1 MKARFYLTYVW
12 VAFIHLCNSL
22 SWAEVPAFTTKGF
35 RVPQPGSILQFP
47 RDHGS
52 HPDYKIEWWYLT
64 GHLQSKDHRTF
75 GFQATF
81 FRFAAP
87 LNRKPSANAAFGNS
101 QLFSSQVA
109 LTDIAGNRFL
119 FDERLDRNG
128 WDASAS
134 TEGLRLKHGPW
145 KLEMTDAR
153 SEQMQL
159 QFNIRSQAQLN
170 LELLPA
176 KPKVIFG
183 EDGTSR
189 KGAAQAARSYYITF
203 PRLKTTGTLVLD
215 GEPLEV
221 TGEAWM
227 DHEIAS
233 QQLSADLQGWDWTA
247 IQLNDGREI
256 KAYILRQEDGTA
268 SPYSRCIWIGKDG
281 ETHYAGPKS
290 FTWEPASTW
299 QSPEKDATYPTTV
312 RLSTIDPESGQRISL
327 SLIPKL
333 DNQEVRGE
341 LNGTYYWEGACEV
354 QNSEGISVGQAYLEL
369 AGYHDSLG
377 NKLR

>member
-1 MKARFYLTYVW
+1 MKTHFYAWYFW
-12 VAFIHLCNSL
+12 AAFFQLCS
-22 SWAEVPAFTTKGF
+22 SVTWAEVPEFTTEGF
-35 RVPQPGSILQFP
+35 RVPQPGSTLQFP

-64 GHLQSKDHRTF
+64 GHLQSQDQRAF

-87 LNRKPSANAAFGNS
+87 LNRVSPGNADFGNS

-109 LTDIAGNRFL
+109 LTDIEGNRFL
-119 FDERLDRNG
+119 FDERFDRNG

-134 TEGLRLKHGPW
+134 TERLSLKHGPW
-145 KLEMTDAR
+145 SLEMTDTA

-159 QFNIRSQAQLN
+159 QFNINGQAQLN
-170 LELLPA
+170 LELHPS
-176 KPKVIFG
+176 KPKLIFG

-189 KGAAQAARSYYITF
+189 KGAAQTARSYYITF
-203 PRLKTTGTLVLD
+203 SRLETTGTLVLD
-215 GEPLEV
+215 EKPLKV
-221 TGEAWM
+221 IGEAWM

-268 SPYSRCIWIGKDG
+268 SSFSRCIWIGKNG
-281 ETHYAGPKS
+281 ETHYASPAS
-290 FTWEPASTW
+290 FTWERVSTW
-299 QSPEKDATYPTTV
+299 QSPETDTAYPTTV
-312 RLSTIDPESGQRISL
+312 RLSTIDPEDGQSL
-327 SLIPKL
+327 SLTLIPML
-333 DNQEVRGE
+333 DNQEVRGD

-354 QNSEGISVGQAYLEL
+354 HNSEGESLGKAYLEL

-377 NKLR
+377 EKLR

>member
-1 MKARFYLTYVW
+1 MKAGVSLNYLW
-12 VAFIHLCNSL
+12 MAFIYFCCSHA
-22 SWAEVPAFTTKGF
+22 WAAVPEFTTEGF
-35 RVPQPGSILQFP
+35 RVPQPGTTLEFP

-64 GHLQSKDHRTF
+64 GHLQSNDQRTF

-87 LNRKPSANAAFGNS
+87 LKRAPSASAAFGSN

-109 LTDIAGNRFL
+109 LTDIEGNRFL

-134 TEGLRLKHGPW
+134 TEGLGLRHGPW
-145 KLEMTDAR
+145 TLEMIDTT

-159 QFNIRSQAQLN
+159 QFHIGSQAQLD

-189 KGAAQAARSYYITF
+189 KGTAQTARSYYITF
-203 PRLKTTGTLVLD
+203 PRLKATGTLALD
-215 GEPLEV
+215 RKQLEV

-268 SPYSRCIWIGKDG
+268 SPFSRFIWIGKDG
-281 ETHYAGPKS
+281 ETHYAGPES
-290 FTWEPASTW
+290 FTWERVSTW

-327 SLIPKL
+327 TLTPKL

-354 QNSEGISVGQAYLEL
+354 QNPEGISLGQAYLEL